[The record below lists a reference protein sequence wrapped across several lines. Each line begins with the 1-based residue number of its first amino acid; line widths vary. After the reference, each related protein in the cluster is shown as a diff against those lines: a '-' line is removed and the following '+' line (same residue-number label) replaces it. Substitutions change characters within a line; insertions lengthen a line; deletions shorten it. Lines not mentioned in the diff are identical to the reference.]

1 MICPLNVVIVNS
13 YVQLPE
19 GNLNLQYPPHL
30 PLEPKPPPTKKNP
43 CLGSGALPVH
53 FTPFSLLSSDPD
65 MEISSLL
72 TPINIFW
79 FADWTRFASLLLA
92 MLFFTMSGIDFQI
105 CLNYIL
111 FCVYIIVTCSYLF
124 SVVSIWLKA
133 VSPCWTYCC
142 CNGPNIIKYQ
152 LWLC

>member
-30 PLEPKPPPTKKNP
+30 PLGTKATSHQKNP

-72 TPINIFW
+72 TPINIFLICWLNPFRIITFGNAIFHHVWDW
-79 FADWTRFASLLLA
+79 FSNLSWIIYCFV
-92 MLFFTMSGIDFQI
+92 F
-105 CLNYIL
+105 
-111 FCVYIIVTCSYLF
+111 YIIVTCSYLF
-124 SVVSIWLKA
+124 SVVRHM
-133 VSPCWTYCC
+133 
-142 CNGPNIIKYQ
+142 IKSSVPVLNLLLLQWSQYH
-152 LWLC
+152 